1 MHKRV
6 VAPQDGSSLAEH
18 ALPAATGRLTA
29 GDVARFRAN
38 RQAEIDSAA
47 LYRALSEA
55 ETDTRLASVF
65 LHMSETETGHA
76 AFWERLIA
84 QSGRA
89 EPRPGPTWRT
99 RALIA
104 LAKRFGARAVLPTV
118 LEHEQSDSASYAE
131 QAESRDTALPD
142 DERSHRRLLGAL
154 AGGPGG
160 LEGATIAR
168 LEGRHRTL
176 GGNALRAA
184 VLGANDGL
192 VSNLSL
198 VMGVAGAAASDKA
211 LLVTGLAGLLAGAGS
226 MAMGEWLS
234 VQSARELHQRQLDIE
249 SAELAAA
256 PAEEAHELA
265 LIYQAKGLSEEQA
278 HSLAERLM
286 AKPQT
291 ALETLAREE
300 LGIEPGDLGGSPWQ
314 AAGTSAALFSVG
326 AIVPV
331 FPFFFLS
338 ANTAVFASLACS
350 AVALFLIGAGITL
363 LTGRSVWYSGVRQLL
378 FGIVAAG
385 LTYGVGRLLGARIA
399 G

>member
-1 MHKRV
+1 MDTQNPSNAGA
-6 VAPQDGSSLAEH
+6 APSAT
-18 ALPAATGRLTA
+18 AAPSERPTA

-55 ETDTRLASVF
+55 ERDTRLASVF
-65 LHMSETETGHA
+65 GRMSETETGHA

-89 EPRPGPTWRT
+89 EPRPRPTWRT

-131 QAESRDTALPD
+131 QPESRDTALPG
-142 DERSHRRLLGAL
+142 DERSHQRLLDAL
-154 AGGPGG
+154 AEGPSG
-160 LEGATIAR
+160 LKGATIAR

-198 VMGVAGAAASDKA
+198 VMGLAGAAASDRG

-278 HSLAERLM
+278 QSLAEHLM
-286 AKPQT
+286 AKPET
-291 ALETLAREE
+291 ARETLAREE

-338 ANTAVFASLACS
+338 ANTAVFTSLACS
-350 AVALFLIGAGITL
+350 AAALCLIGAGITL
-363 LTGRSVWYSGVRQLL
+363 LTGRGVWYSAVRQLL
-378 FGIVAAG
+378 FGVVAAG
-385 LTYGVGRLLGARIA
+385 LTYGVGRLLGAQIT

>member
-1 MHKRV
+1 MV
-6 VAPQDGSSLAEH
+6 DTPDPSNAGASSAAGAPSE
-18 ALPAATGRLTA
+18 RLTE

-38 RQAEIDSAA
+38 RQAEVDSAA
-47 LYRALSEA
+47 LYRALSES
-55 ETDTRLASVF
+55 ETDARLASVF
-65 LHMSETETGHA
+65 RRLSETESGHA
-76 AFWERLIA
+76 DFWERLLA
-84 QSGRA
+84 PSGRA
-89 EPRPGPTWRT
+89 EPRPRPTWRT

-104 LAKRFGARAVLPTV
+104 LARRFGARAVLPTV
-118 LEHEQSDSASYAE
+118 LERERSDSASYA
-131 QAESRDTALPD
+131 QQPESRDTALPG
-142 DERSHRRLLGAL
+142 DERSHRRLLDAL
-154 AGGPGG
+154 AEGTSG

-192 VSNLSL
+192 VSNVSL
-198 VMGVAGAAASDKA
+198 VMGVAGAAASDRT

-265 LIYQAKGLSEEQA
+265 LIYQAKGLSEAQA
-278 HSLAERLM
+278 QSLAEHLM
-286 AKPQT
+286 AKPET
-291 ALETLAREE
+291 ARETLAREE

-331 FPFFFLS
+331 FPFLFLS
-338 ANTAVFASLACS
+338 SNTAVFTSLACS
-350 AVALFLIGAGITL
+350 AVALCLIGAGITL
-363 LTGRSVWYSGVRQLL
+363 LTGRSVWYSAVRQLL
-378 FGIVAAG
+378 FGVVAAG
-385 LTYGVGRLLGARIA
+385 LTYGVGRLLGAQIA